1 MLVLIAWLP
10 RNVLE
15 RWNAP
20 PPSTRK
26 SEDSWWLRCV
36 ISMHNGVTG
45 SNEDVVGMFQD
56 GLEVRDDD
64 KEVDR

>member
-1 MLVLIAWLP
+1 
-10 RNVLE
+10 
-15 RWNAP
+15 
-20 PPSTRK
+20 
-26 SEDSWWLRCV
+26 
-36 ISMHNGVTG
+36 MHNGVTG